1 MEEKTTKTTKKEAVK
16 TKPAPKQTRKPKQEQ
31 AKQEKAPKKASKVVK
46 EEKIEVKEPI
56 VKQEPKK
63 EIGPLSIASLTSG
76 IIALLFAP
84 HQLTM
89 FTKATLPFSIATALI
104 GLITYVEAN
113 KKNEPDN
120 YLKLAGLVLSIV
132 ALVTAVYGFVVF
144 RSMSLI

>member
-16 TKPAPKQTRKPKQEQ
+16 AKSAPKQS
-31 AKQEKAPKKASKVVK
+31 KQEKAPKKASKVVK

-113 KKNEPDN
+113 KKSEPDN

-132 ALVTAVYGFVVF
+132 ALVTAVYGFAVF

>member
-16 TKPAPKQTRKPKQEQ
+16 AKSAPKQS
-31 AKQEKAPKKASKVVK
+31 KQEKAPKKASKVVK

-132 ALVTAVYGFVVF
+132 ALVTAVYGFAVF

>member
-16 TKPAPKQTRKPKQEQ
+16 AKPAPKQ

-132 ALVTAVYGFVVF
+132 ALVTAVYGFAVF

>member
-16 TKPAPKQTRKPKQEQ
+16 AKPAPKQS
-31 AKQEKAPKKASKVVK
+31 KQEKAPKKASKVVK

-132 ALVTAVYGFVVF
+132 ALVTAVYGFAVF

>member
-16 TKPAPKQTRKPKQEQ
+16 TKPAPKQS
-31 AKQEKAPKKASKVVK
+31 KQEKAPKKASKVVK

-132 ALVTAVYGFVVF
+132 ALVTAVYGFAVF

>member
-16 TKPAPKQTRKPKQEQ
+16 AKSAPKQS
-31 AKQEKAPKKASKVVK
+31 KQEKAPKKASKVVK
-46 EEKIEVKEPI
+46 EEKIEIKEPI

-113 KKNEPDN
+113 KKSEPDN

-132 ALVTAVYGFVVF
+132 ALVTAVYGFAVF